1 MNFKLRAQLII
12 ASIVIVVSATLTF
25 YHISQEKQFA
35 KERSERSAENIKLTF
50 DSIVRDTEQLYRF
63 RTRATLETPG
73 VMEAVAKRDTQTLYR
88 LILPRYKALQEENPY
103 LHIMQFHAADGRSIL
118 RVHMKEKFGDDIASR
133 RAMLQ
138 EIHKEHK
145 MVTGFEGG
153 LGGIAFRV
161 IMPIFESGKY
171 IGAVEYGVD
180 SGYFVK
186 KIKDSTGSESIVLIH
201 HEWLGA
207 ADRKLYSR
215 GIGNYYYSTILP
227 ERKEIMG
234 HFAQQNPNLIPRHLD
249 YKHKEY
255 EVNPLFLED
264 TKQRTFGMIVTI
276 NDVTGAN
283 QSISDALIGSLLIT
297 LVMVALLWGVIEY
310 TFGALIGKVD
320 LQERYINTILD
331 SQQNIVIVTD
341 GQEIIYANKAFFD
354 YFHFGSLDKFKNLHQ
369 CICNFFES
377 EETEQYLMPVM
388 EGGIL
393 WTNYLLQNEH
403 KENQVK
409 MTIEGET
416 TIFRVNSKKM
426 EYKGNIRHVVVFT
439 DITRLN
445 ELATQDIL
453 TGLANRFQFDKALQH
468 SIHMSSRYGRVFS
481 LILVDVDHFKEVNDR
496 YGHLVGDEVLKEL
509 AHLLSESVRKSD
521 IVARWGGEELV
532 VLLPDSE
539 LSSAAK
545 LAEMLRK
552 RIEEHE
558 FAPLDRLTCSFGVV
572 QWHIGETSDSLL
584 HRVDEKLY
592 AAKEEGRNRVVS

>member
-1 MNFKLRAQLII
+1 MTFKLRAQLII
-12 ASIVIVVSATLTF
+12 ALIVIVVSATLTF

-35 KERSERSAENIKLTF
+35 KERSERSSENIRLSF
-50 DSIVRDTEQLYRF
+50 DSIVHDTEQLYRF

-73 VMEAVAKRDTQTLYR
+73 VMKAIAARDTQTLYR

-118 RVHMKEKFGDDIASR
+118 RVHLKEKYGDDIASR
-133 RAMLQ
+133 RPMLQ
-138 EIHKEHK
+138 EIHREHK

-161 IMPIFESGKY
+161 IMPIFERGKY

-186 KIKDSTGSESIVLIH
+186 KIKDSTGSESIVLLH
-201 HEWLGA
+201 REWLGA
-207 ADRKLYSR
+207 ADRKLYSQ
-215 GIGNYYYSTILP
+215 GIDSFYYSSILP
-227 ERKEIMG
+227 EKKEIMQL
-234 HFAQQNPNLIPRHLD
+234 FAQKNPGLLPRTVR
-249 YKHKEY
+249 YKHREY
-255 EVNPLFLED
+255 EVTPLFLKD
-264 TKQRTFGMIVTI
+264 TKRRTFGMIVTI

-283 QSISDALIGSLLIT
+283 QSISDALIGSLLVT
-297 LVMVALLWGVIEY
+297 LTMVALLWGVIEY

-341 GQEIIYANKAFFD
+341 GKEIIYANRAFFD
-354 YFHFGSLDKFKNLHQ
+354 YFRFKTLAEFKKTYQ

-377 EETEQYLMPVM
+377 EDTEQYLMPEM
-388 EGGIL
+388 EGMV
-393 WTNYLLQNEH
+393 WTDYLLANEN

-409 MTIEGET
+409 MTINGET

-426 EYKGNIRHVVVFT
+426 EYKGNVRHVVVFT

-509 AHLLSESVRKSD
+509 SRLLSQSVRKSD

-532 VLLPDSE
+532 VLLPDNE
-539 LSSAAK
+539 LSSASK
-545 LAEMLRK
+545 LAESLRA
-552 RIEEHE
+552 RIETHR
-558 FAPLDRLTCSFGVV
+558 FAPLERLTCSFGVV

-592 AAKEEGRNRVVS
+592 AAKEGGRNRVVS

>member
-1 MNFKLRAQLII
+1 
-12 ASIVIVVSATLTF
+12 
-25 YHISQEKQFA
+25 
-35 KERSERSAENIKLTF
+35 
-50 DSIVRDTEQLYRF
+50 
-63 RTRATLETPG
+63 
-73 VMEAVAKRDTQTLYR
+73 
-88 LILPRYKALQEENPY
+88 
-103 LHIMQFHAADGRSIL
+103 
-118 RVHMKEKFGDDIASR
+118 
-133 RAMLQ
+133 
-138 EIHKEHK
+138 
-145 MVTGFEGG
+145 
-153 LGGIAFRV
+153 
-161 IMPIFESGKY
+161 
-171 IGAVEYGVD
+171 
-180 SGYFVK
+180 
-186 KIKDSTGSESIVLIH
+186 
-201 HEWLGA
+201 
-207 ADRKLYSR
+207 
-215 GIGNYYYSTILP
+215 
-227 ERKEIMG
+227 
-234 HFAQQNPNLIPRHLD
+234 
-249 YKHKEY
+249 
-255 EVNPLFLED
+255 
-264 TKQRTFGMIVTI
+264 
-276 NDVTGAN
+276 
-283 QSISDALIGSLLIT
+283 
-297 LVMVALLWGVIEY
+297 MVALLWGVIEY

-354 YFHFGSLDKFKNLHQ
+354 YFHFDSLEEFKNLHQ

-509 AHLLSESVRKSD
+509 AYLLSESVRKSD